1 METNL
6 INIKLIKLARNPK
19 EKYLLPS
26 YKLSITNLDN
36 FLTEKIISKNISLK
50 NLYYKTVIY
59 DYGDLQKIIRA
70 NLIPKYFISEY
81 FLEEKYIPGKLELIT
96 EFTNNEKKINF

>member
-19 EKYLLPS
+19 ERYLYPS

-36 FLTEKIISKNISLK
+36 FLTEKISLI
-50 NLYYKTVIY
+50 NPAIFL
-59 DYGDLQKIIRA
+59 LF
-70 NLIPKYFISEY
+70 LICVFLVFI
-81 FLEEKYIPGKLELIT
+81 
-96 EFTNNEKKINF
+96 

>member
-59 DYGDLQKIIRA
+59 IIKQLYMIMA
-70 NLIPKYFISEY
+70 
-81 FLEEKYIPGKLELIT
+81 T
-96 EFTNNEKKINF
+96 CKK